1 MGREAQWGRRGYV
14 CFGSGG
20 PARPVWVAVVCEGS
34 PLPRAQVVLGGAWPR
49 APPVP
54 DTLSRPGKWSDG
66 SARCPP
72 FGEPTSQR
80 ERPRDQSRVGAG
92 GGKRWPACGLQLPA
106 CFAPRGRETSFP
118 AVCARDC
125 YGSSEAV
132 APRSLVGVAVRAARA
147 GLGFPAGCAAA
158 GGCRRGSPAGSG
170 GGGSGCGAAADERT
184 GRAERAGRDAGPP
197 PHPPPSEDLSA
208 AGPRPPAQAAAV
220 RAFRACRPSP
230 VPPAARRSCG
240 PSPAPAQP
248 ARPRPPRARP
258 HHAQVHPAVALQPA
272 RGVGG
277 QAALFAAGRAR
288 GDLSLQPQPG
298 GAASRREPAARVA
311 QGERPR
317 HCRPAWAPARGRAGP
332 CSSEPSA
339 GAPACPAGSYWPE
352 LHPGQPHP
360 PHPPQALAPGGNG
373 HQGLGWS
380 LILGKELRW
389 GS

>member
-1 MGREAQWGRRGYV
+1 M
-14 CFGSGG
+14 
-20 PARPVWVAVVCEGS
+20 WVAVVCEGS
-34 PLPRAQVVLGGAWPR
+34 PLPPAQVVLGGGWPR

-80 ERPRDQSRVGAG
+80 ERPRGQSRVGAG

-132 APRSLVGVAVRAARA
+132 ASRSLVGVAVRAARA

-248 ARPRPPRARP
+248 ARPRPPRARRAP
-258 HHAQVHPAVALQPA
+258 ARTMLKCIPLWRCNRHVESVDKRHCSLQAVPEEIYRYSRSLEELLLDANQLRELPKVSGRGTAARPGRRLGVGPAPAHPSPQQALQPA
-272 RGVGG
+272 LLVLTGQSSTPASPTLLTHRRRWHQVATVIRGW
-277 QAALFAAGRAR
+277 
-288 GDLSLQPQPG
+288 D
-298 GAASRREPAARVA
+298 
-311 QGERPR
+311 
-317 HCRPAWAPARGRAGP
+317 
-332 CSSEPSA
+332 
-339 GAPACPAGSYWPE
+339 
-352 LHPGQPHP
+352 
-360 PHPPQALAPGGNG
+360 G
-373 HQGLGWS
+373 H
-380 LILGKELRW
+380 
-389 GS
+389 